1 MAWMSTRGCLRCRIL
16 GAAGSFCGMVP
27 DRQQHCIL
35 RKAQAKVKDLGT
47 VVNEFNGKRLLCTW
61 LDLLSSAACTRC
73 THNNSA
79 IHAIAKV
86 SWSIIWRTMAKRV
99 TNKHTQQLRH
109 NKLDNNRYLEK
120 KKRRKKKKRCRTRW
134 DIFCSS
140 SCKANPIP
148 TFQVCPNSDLLLKNA
163 CIFKCWI
170 KEKKRGIHR
179 QRKRACLHGSKDIRE
194 ERKRV
199 MPWISTCV
207 WCCVYMPLCVYIN
220 VCVLAYVKMC
230 VRSFLYRRKKR
241 RFADN
246 CFYAS

>member
-35 RKAQAKVKDLGT
+35 REVQTKVKDLGT

-73 THNNSA
+73 THNISA

-120 KKRRKKKKRCRTRW
+120 KRGGRRRNDVERVEISFVLPVAKLIPFPHSRYAQ
-134 DIFCSS
+134 ILI
-140 SCKANPIP
+140 SC
-148 TFQVCPNSDLLLKNA
+148 
-163 CIFKCWI
+163 
-170 KEKKRGIHR
+170 
-179 QRKRACLHGSKDIRE
+179 
-194 ERKRV
+194 
-199 MPWISTCV
+199 
-207 WCCVYMPLCVYIN
+207 
-220 VCVLAYVKMC
+220 
-230 VRSFLYRRKKR
+230 
-241 RFADN
+241 
-246 CFYAS
+246 